1 MQQLKLAAGELQHCS
16 KNCLSC
22 RWARRWSADCK
33 RSLAWPR
40 ATSLAHG
47 IARQRLVFGQLCV
60 DLQGEDHLAKALFT
74 VFCLA
79 TEPGIPAELNC
90 LSLCRTLTPS
100 GSGEALQYVT
110 VFRAL
115 PASGMRARG
124 SCRCQKLPLTWSRG
138 RSGMAGHRVPE
149 PPADGQRPQG
159 RRGQPFRFGSFR
171 VLSGPRLCLGR
182 PALGALQPGPW
193 GSHKACGRG
202 LAIGVSPGCQR
213 FDFSGWS
220 RLSFVRN
227 PWES

>member
-159 RRGQPFRFGSFR
+159 RRGQPSVSDRFAFSR
-171 VLSGPRLCLGR
+171 VPGFAWAGQPLEPFSLGHGVHTR
-182 PALGALQPGPW
+182 HVGGAW
-193 GSHKACGRG
+193 RS
-202 LAIGVSPGCQR
+202 V
-213 FDFSGWS
+213 
-220 RLSFVRN
+220 
-227 PWES
+227 